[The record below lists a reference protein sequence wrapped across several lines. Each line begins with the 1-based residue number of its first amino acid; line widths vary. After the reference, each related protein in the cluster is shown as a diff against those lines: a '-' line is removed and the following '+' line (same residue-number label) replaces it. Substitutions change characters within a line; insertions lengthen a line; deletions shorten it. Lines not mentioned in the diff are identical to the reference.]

1 MISRFFIYHPRFAI
15 VISLLFL
22 LAGTIAIFVLPV
34 TQYPNITP
42 STITVTANFPGAS
55 AQDVMDSVISP
66 IETNINGVKD
76 MLYFSSTATDSGT
89 AAITV
94 TYDIGTNGDNN
105 TVNTQNRVN
114 WSEAALPEDVKRQG
128 VTVKERSA
136 NMLMVV
142 CIYSPDNTMDALA
155 LSNFLS
161 IYIKDR
167 IARIPGVGDVSILG
181 ERKFA
186 MRINLDADKMAALK
200 LNPGDV
206 IAAIKAQNVQVASGA
221 LGDAPA
227 EPGQAMRFA
236 LSTQGRLRTAEQ
248 FKKIVIRTEADGS
261 DITLGNIADVEEGSE
276 SYASESTANGKP
288 AAALA
293 IYQLPDANGL
303 EIASAV
309 RKELDGLKETTFPP
323 GVDYSVLYDSTQ
335 FVEASIDEVVQ
346 TLIEAVLLVILVT
359 FLFLQD
365 WRATLVPTVAIPVSL
380 VGTFAVMYGIGF
392 SINLITLFGLI
403 LAIGI
408 VVDDAIV
415 VIENVTRLMDE
426 EGLSPKEAAL
436 KSMEQ
441 VTGPVI
447 ATTAVLLAMF
457 VPVCFLPGITGV
469 MYRQFGITISVAVLI
484 STVNALTLSPALSA
498 CLLKKPENGKTLAET
513 KFIVFRKM
521 DEWFDQ
527 FTKGYT
533 WLVRALVRKAFLVL
547 LVLGVI
553 LFGAVRIFEKLP
565 TGFVP
570 TEDQGMFFVNVQLPD
585 AASLERTQEVTAKVN
600 QILGGMDLVE
610 NYLVVTGYNILTG
623 SNSSNSAMVIVTLKD
638 WETRGSVTQEDV
650 MMDFMKRASGIHE
663 ATLTPFG
670 TPTIPGIGT
679 TGGFSFVLQDPSNN
693 MTPAQMQEV
702 VNEIVTAANQ
712 DPALM
717 NVFSTFRATFPQI
730 MLNIDRE
737 KALKMG
743 VEMTEINTTL
753 SSMFGSTYVN
763 DYNKFGKSYKVMIQA
778 KPEFR
783 GKLEDLPKVK
793 IRSKNGEMV
802 PLSTLVTP
810 ETKFVPQ
817 YLQHFNMS
825 NSVMING
832 SPRPGVSSGQ
842 AMEAM
847 ERIAKEKL
855 PHGMTYDW
863 TDMSY
868 QEKLAGNQ
876 IYVIMA
882 LALLFIYLFLVAQ
895 YESWMVPLAVI
906 ASVPVAFFGAALSLK
921 LVGIDNNIYAQVG
934 LVLLFGIA
942 CKTAILIVEFAKEQH
957 DEHGLSIV
965 DAAEFAAKLRFR
977 AVLMTAISFV
987 LGTYPLVVA
996 FGASSVS
1003 RRSLGTAV
1011 FGGMV
1016 ISVIFGTLVI
1026 PAMYVVIQK
1035 ITEFFCRKK
1044 KTAEQK

>member
-15 VISLLFL
+15 VISVLFL

-303 EIASAV
+303 EIASTV
-309 RKELDGLKETTFPP
+309 RKELDGLKGTTFPP

-521 DEWFDQ
+521 DEWFDK

-585 AASLERTQEVTAKVN
+585 AASLERTQEVTAKIN
-600 QILGGMDLVE
+600 QILGSMDLVE

-623 SNSSNSAMVIVTLKD
+623 SNSSNSAMVIVTLKG
-638 WETRGSVTQEDV
+638 WETRGSVTQDDV